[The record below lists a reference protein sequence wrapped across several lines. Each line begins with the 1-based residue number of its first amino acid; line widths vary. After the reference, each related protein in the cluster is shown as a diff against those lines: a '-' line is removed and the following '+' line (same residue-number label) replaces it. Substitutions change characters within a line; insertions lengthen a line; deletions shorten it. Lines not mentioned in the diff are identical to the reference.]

1 MPKSNTKPEIIEV
14 PLSKLRPAP
23 WNYKLSATPEQREK
37 LKRSIEKDRSAGVI
51 AVRHLGKGIY
61 EVIDGNHRLEALQEL
76 EWETATVEN
85 FGKVSTADAAL
96 ISRRRNTIWFESNDV
111 IFGQL
116 LVDEV
121 LKEYSLEDIAP
132 FMEEE
137 LGDLQAL
144 VDIHNTDFRW
154 PGSEGEPTV
163 TKPGDQ
169 LRDLTF
175 TVSETDYQTFKEY
188 ERGMIDKLG
197 LFDIDKEAT
206 RRGAIL
212 MYLMKVKP

>member
-1 MPKSNTKPEIIEV
+1 
-14 PLSKLRPAP
+14 
-23 WNYKLSATPEQREK
+23 
-37 LKRSIEKDRSAGVI
+37 VI